1 VTTAGNLAIGVV
13 GVGAMGSGVVGSL
26 VRGGL
31 RTLARDIRPEAQRQA
46 AALGAT
52 VMPSPAALARAADIA
67 ILLVVDEG
75 QIDEVLFGTEGA
87 AAAFAAGASV
97 ILSSTVDPLYVRALA
112 PRLAAL
118 GVALVDAP
126 VSGGPAKAADATMT
140 MMVSAAPEVRERCDP
155 VLRRIAGRV
164 FVVGDVPG
172 DAATFKIVNNL
183 LAAANLA
190 AGAEA
195 LALAAK
201 AGIDPRRALD
211 VVEASSGASWIV
223 TDRMRRLLAGDRGV
237 RAATKILAK
246 DVAIAAALADRLGTN
261 APFARTAAQIFRDA
275 VEAGLAETDDATMLE
290 FFAAPDGAT
299 PRRA

>member
-1 VTTAGNLAIGVV
+1 
-13 GVGAMGSGVVGSL
+13 M
-26 VRGGL
+26 
-31 RTLARDIRPEAQRQA
+31 
-46 AALGAT
+46 
-52 VMPSPAALARAADIA
+52 
-67 ILLVVDEG
+67 
-75 QIDEVLFGTEGA
+75 
-87 AAAFAAGASV
+87 
-97 ILSSTVDPLYVRALA
+97 
-112 PRLAAL
+112 
-118 GVALVDAP
+118 
-126 VSGGPAKAADATMT
+126 VSGIPATRA
-140 MMVSAAPEVRERCDP
+140 RCAR
-155 VLRRIAGRV
+155 VLASIAGRL
-164 FVVGDVPG
+164 FEVGDAPG

-195 LALAAK
+195 LALAAR

-211 VVEASSGASWIV
+211 VIEASSGASWIV